1 MNSSQINIATLR
13 TDIRSGRRRLRI
25 TSHAQTEA
33 FKDGLL
39 LADLRFVFDE
49 GEVIEIYEGESRGL
63 LYGVPPAL
71 QIPVHIVVE
80 DSPTEGVIV
89 TAYIPD
95 TRKWVADRRRRR
107 GK

>member
-1 MNSSQINIATLR
+1 MPTNFSRINIVALR
-13 TDIRSGRRRLRI
+13 ADIRSGRRRLRV
-25 TSHAQTEA
+25 TAEA

-39 LADLRFVFDE
+39 LADLRFVFE
-49 GEVIEIYEGESRGL
+49 QGEVIEIYESESRGL
-63 LYGVPPAL
+63 LYGIPPAI

-89 TAYIPD
+89 TAYVPD
-95 TRKWVADRRRRR
+95 TRRWIADRRRRR